1 MGRNTLS
8 EQAGLPL
15 SAVGSEYCI
24 RGSVVFDHLVFLKNH
39 LILCPHKPAPGFAVH
54 RFKALIPGAG
64 IGFVVSVGNYP
75 LYLRIPIQPVPMGFF
90 RGSVGTPKAT
100 AQFAK
105 GLVELRNL
113 FVDELNTGI
122 FSILKP
128 IQDAAIKNKNRLN
141 GHTHF

>member
-1 MGRNTLS
+1 
-8 EQAGLPL
+8 
-15 SAVGSEYCI
+15 
-24 RGSVVFDHLVFLKNH
+24 
-39 LILCPHKPAPGFAVH
+39 
-54 RFKALIPGAG
+54 
-64 IGFVVSVGNYP
+64 
-75 LYLRIPIQPVPMGFF
+75 MGFF

-141 GHTHF
+141 GHTHIQGLFEASVVVKPQITPKPKKYHETNLVWPAKIPHVPRALGISR